1 MKWEPLVSLCLSCRH
16 SLVADSTK
24 SWEFVWFVE
33 TRMCVCEK
41 TDSDVVHTC
50 GCDFY
55 AMISTLWRLHL
66 AARNK
71 QMQQC
76 SLSSRAHISSNSYGC
91 LYESFHNSLGAVLA
105 DFSPWG
111 EAGFARRVLK
121 LVGLLAVHAAGTSC
135 CFLLPS
141 SKGFFSTYT
150 ITLMLCSARM
160 SESASTSVVS

>member
-1 MKWEPLVSLCLSCRH
+1 MKWEPLVNLCLSRRH

-24 SWEFVWFVE
+24 SWEFVWFVA
-33 TRMCVCEK
+33 TRMCFWEK
-41 TDSDVVHTC
+41 TDSDAVRTC

-55 AMISTLWRLHL
+55 VMISTLWRLHL

-76 SLSSRAHISSNSYGC
+76 SLSSRAHISSNSYGR
-91 LYESFHNSLGAVLA
+91 LYESFHNSLGSCATRL
-105 DFSPWG
+105 FSLRWG
-111 EAGFARRVLK
+111 GFCSQGVEIGGITCCSRR
-121 LVGLLAVHAAGTSC
+121 

-141 SKGFFSTYT
+141 SKGLFSTYT

-160 SESASTSVVS
+160 SESASTSSVS